1 MDLGLSGI
9 RVALPAARRA
19 KETAALVKRWGGIP
33 IIGPVLR
40 EVPVEDD
47 SDLREA
53 TEEAATR
60 GMAWS
65 VHLTGV
71 GTRRWFASAQAWGL
85 SEALLDSLRRAR
97 IVARGPKAAAALK
110 EHGLEPFWMPKV
122 ETSEEIAAWL
132 VPQLGPGEAVALQV
146 YGEEPPAL
154 MDALVESGARVIE
167 VAPYRWALPED
178 RAPGHR
184 LVTVLASGEA
194 QALVITS
201 APQAR
206 HLFLLAGDLRLE
218 EELRLALKERVFV
231 ASVGTVA
238 SRGLAQEG
246 VEADLVATP
255 PRLGALFRALAGARE
270 AILQKAGGGNQE
282 SQQTSS

>member
-1 MDLGLSGI
+1 MVDLGLSGI

-19 KETAALVKRWGGIP
+19 KETAALVERWGGIP
-33 IIGPVLR
+33 IIGPVLA

-53 TEEAATR
+53 TEEVAT
-60 GMAWS
+60 GGVAWS

-71 GTRRWFASAQAWGL
+71 GTRRWFASAGIWGL
-85 SEALLDSLRRAR
+85 SEALLGSLGRAR
-97 IVARGPKAAAALK
+97 LVARGPKSAAALK
-110 EHGLEPFWMPKV
+110 DHGLEPLWMPKG
-122 ETSEEIAAWL
+122 ENSEEIAAWL
-132 VPQLGPGEAVALQV
+132 APQLEPGEAVALQI

-154 MDALVESGARVIE
+154 GDAIGGAGARMIE

-178 RAPGHR
+178 REPGRR
-184 LVTVLASGEA
+184 LVRVLVSGEA

-206 HLFLLAGDLRLE
+206 HLFLLASDLGAE
-218 EELRLALKERVFV
+218 EELRRALEERVFV
-231 ASVGTVA
+231 ASVGAVA
-238 SRGLAQEG
+238 CRGLAEEG

-255 PRLGALFRALAGARE
+255 ARLGALFRALAGARE
-270 AILQKAGGGNQE
+270 AILAKAGPPPARAYGPE
-282 SQQTSS
+282 